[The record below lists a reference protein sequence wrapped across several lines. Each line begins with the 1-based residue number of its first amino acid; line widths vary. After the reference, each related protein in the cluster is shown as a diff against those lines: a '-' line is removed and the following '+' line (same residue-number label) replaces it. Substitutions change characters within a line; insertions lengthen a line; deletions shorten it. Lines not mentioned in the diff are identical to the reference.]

1 MAVDWIAVD
10 WGSSRLRAWAL
21 DAGGEVRAEGA
32 SDAGAGGLG
41 PDGFEPALLA
51 LAGRWLPEK
60 GRARVMVCGMAGARQ
75 GWAEAGYAPVPAAPR
90 AAAPARPRTRDPR
103 LDVRILGGVSQ
114 TNPPDVMRGEETQ
127 IAGLLASEPGFDGV
141 VCLPGTHSKWV
152 HVTGGEIFHFLTCM
166 TGEAYALLAERS
178 VLRHTLTGP
187 EGRDLP
193 AFLDAA
199 DEAMTRPERVF
210 ARLFSL
216 RAGALLS
223 AEPDAPATLRARLS
237 GWLIG
242 LELAASRPYWL
253 GRRVAL
259 VGAPGLTAHYRA
271 ALEAQ
276 GLAPEPLDA
285 ARLTLDGLRAAHAK
299 LSET

>member
-1 MAVDWIAVD
+1 MTGAAWIAAD
-10 WGSSRLRAWAL
+10 WGSSRLRAWAVGE
-21 DAGGEVRAEGA
+21 GGDVRAEDAADMGA
-32 SDAGAGGLG
+32 ASLS
-41 PDGFEPALLA
+41 PEEFEPALLA
-51 LAGRWLPEK
+51 LAGRWLPSD
-60 GRARVMVCGMAGARQ
+60 GRVPVIVCGMAGARQ
-75 GWAEAGYAPVPAAPR
+75 GWAEAGYVSVPAEPL
-90 AAAPARPRTRDPR
+90 AAAPARPETRDPR
-103 LDVRILGGVSQ
+103 LHVHILGGVSQ
-114 TNPPDVMRGEETQ
+114 MNPSDVMRGEETQ
-127 IAGLLASEPGFDGV
+127 IAGLLASDPGFDGV

-152 HVTGGEIFHFLTCM
+152 HVTSGEIFHFLTCM
-166 TGEAYALLAERS
+166 TGEAYALLAEQS
-178 VLRHTLTGP
+178 VLRHTLAGP

-193 AFLDAA
+193 AFLEAV
-199 DEAMTRPERVF
+199 DEAMSRPERVF

-216 RAGALLS
+216 RAGALL
-223 AEPDAPATLRARLS
+223 ADQPEEPASLRARLS

-242 LELAASRPYWL
+242 LELAASKPYWL

-299 LSET
+299 LFP